1 MTPDLNEAELS
12 KFGGSIKS
20 YASRQSKLSC
30 NTASLLTKSSVQ
42 SRNTRASSTL
52 QQVDVKSSL
61 SRKQPAKRKPRT
73 KEELR
78 KIIKLKAYKAFL
90 DDQKR
95 NKASPEKTCEDEIR
109 EAFKLKEEAQVD
121 EMTYIDDK
129 SITPSMLL

>member
-1 MTPDLNEAELS
+1 M
-12 KFGGSIKS
+12 
-20 YASRQSKLSC
+20 
-30 NTASLLTKSSVQ
+30 
-42 SRNTRASSTL
+42 
-52 QQVDVKSSL
+52 QVDLKSSL
-61 SRKQPAKRKPRT
+61 SRKQSTKRKLRT

-95 NKASPEKTCEDEIR
+95 NKVSPEKTCEDELK

-121 EMTYIDDK
+121 EMTYIDDQ